1 VKNLEYHRTI
11 IGYHGCDASLVDDV
25 LSGKCTVKPSENT
38 YDWLGRG
45 IYFWEHGPARAKA
58 WATESAAIHKNKIHT
73 PAVLGALIHLGDCF
87 DLLDM
92 EYTRLL
98 RETFP
103 TIAADFISQH
113 PDAALPRNSGPG
125 LRNRKLDCAMINWAI
140 PLLEA
145 DRGRKFQSVR
155 CVFTEGE
162 PVVDGSCIM
171 LKSHIQIAIR
181 DPSCILGY
189 FRPSPDE

>member
-1 VKNLEYHRTI
+1 MKNLEYHRTI

-25 LSGKCTVKPSENT
+25 LSGKCTVKPSDNP

-45 IYFWEHGPARAKA
+45 IYFWEHGPERAKE
-58 WATESAAIHKNKIHT
+58 WATESYGKSKPKIKS

-103 TIAADFISQH
+103 TIAADFVTQH
-113 PDAALPRNSGPG
+113 PGSELPKNTGPG
-125 LRNRKLDCAMINWAI
+125 LRNRKLDCAIINWAI
-140 PLLEA
+140 PMLEE
-145 DRGRKFQSVR
+145 DRGKKFQSVR
-155 CVFTEGE
+155 CVFAEGE
-162 PVVDGSCIM
+162 PVFEGSSIM

-181 DPSCILGY
+181 DPACILGY
-189 FRPSPDE
+189 FRPSEDA

>member
-1 VKNLEYHRTI
+1 MKNLEYHRTI
-11 IGYHGCDASLVDDV
+11 VGYHGCDASLVDDV
-25 LSGKCTVKPSENT
+25 LSGKCPVKPSENV

-45 IYFWEHGPARAKA
+45 IYFWEHGPARAKE
-58 WATESAAIHKNKIHT
+58 WAIESSALPKHKIQT

-92 EYTRLL
+92 EYTKFL
-98 RETFP
+98 RDAFP
-103 TIAADFISQH
+103 IIAAAFKTEH
-113 PDAALPRNSGPG
+113 PGSDLPKNTGPG
-125 LRNRKLDCAMINWAI
+125 LRSRKLDCAIINWAI
-140 PLLEA
+140 PMLE
-145 DRGRKFQSVR
+145 DVRGKKFQSVR

-162 PVVDGSCIM
+162 PVFDGSCIM

-189 FRPSPDE
+189 FRPSEDA

>member
-1 VKNLEYHRTI
+1 MKNLEYHRTI
-11 IGYHGCDASLVDDV
+11 IGYHGCDASLVEDV
-25 LSGKCTVKPSENT
+25 LSGKGTVKPSENT

-45 IYFWEHGPARAKA
+45 IYFWEHGPARAQE
-58 WATESAAIHKNKIHT
+58 WAIESSGLPKHEIRT

-92 EYTRLL
+92 EYTGFL
-98 RETFP
+98 RDTFP
-103 TIAADFISQH
+103 MIEEAFKAEH
-113 PDAALPRNSGPG
+113 PGSDLPRNGGPG
-125 LRNRKLDCAMINWAI
+125 LRSRKLDCAIINWAI
-140 PLLEA
+140 PMLEA
-145 DRGRKFQSVR
+145 DRGKRFQSVR

-162 PVVDGSCIM
+162 PVFAGSCIM

-189 FRPSPDE
+189 FRPSQDT